1 MEKPDVQDDT
11 RAGQDAPAAVLRLAS
26 GVTLALVRA
35 PAGEF
40 LMGGT
45 EAEVEQVFA
54 AASQAYAKGERD
66 RLTPER
72 RAWFTRELPQH
83 PVQLAAYLMGQHPV
97 TVAQFAAFVQASGYR
112 TTAEK
117 EGSGHTWTGR
127 EWKDVQGADWQRP
140 RGPDSDV
147 KSKADHPVTQVSWHD
162 ALAFCTWASQATGR
176 TVRLPSEAEWEKAAR
191 GTDARLYPW
200 GTQAPDGTRCNFNME
215 VTDTT
220 PVGKYSPAGDSPYGC
235 ADMAGNVWE
244 WTGSLFQAYPY
255 RPDDD
260 REDIS
265 GSRPRVVRG
274 GSWFIFHRRVRC
286 SYRDWHYPLCR
297 DSDLGFRVCAS
308 PI

>member
-1 MEKPDVQDDT
+1 MEEREVQDDT
-11 RAGQDAPAAVLRLAS
+11 TARQEAETVLQLAP
-26 GVTLALVRA
+26 GVTLVLLRV

-40 LMGGT
+40 LMGST
-45 EAEVEQVFA
+45 EAEMEEAFA
-54 AASQAYAKGERD
+54 VASQAHAQAERE
-66 RLTPER
+66 L
-72 RAWFTRELPQH
+72 FTRELPQH
-83 PVQLAAYLMGQHPV
+83 RVQLAAYLIGQHLV
-97 TVAQFAAFVQASGYR
+97 TVAQFAAFVKASGYR

-117 EGSGHTWTGR
+117 EGSGYTFTAS
-127 EWKDVQGADWQRP
+127 EWKDAKGADWQRP

-191 GTDARLYPW
+191 GTDGRPYPW
-200 GTQAPDGTRCNFNME
+200 GSQAPDGERCNFNME

-220 PVGKYSPAGDSPYGC
+220 PVGKHSPAGDSPYGC

-274 GSWFIFHRRVRC
+274 GSWFIFQWRVRC
-286 SYRDWHYPLCR
+286 AYRDWQVPLCR
-297 DSDLGFRVCAS
+297 NSDLGFRVCAS